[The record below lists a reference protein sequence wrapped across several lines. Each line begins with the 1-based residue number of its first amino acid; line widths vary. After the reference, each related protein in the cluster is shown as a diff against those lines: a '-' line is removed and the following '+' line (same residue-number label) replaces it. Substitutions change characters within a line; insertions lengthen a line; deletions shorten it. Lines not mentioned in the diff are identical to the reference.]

1 MRSASHALFV
11 RLAPALLVLAFLPV
25 APAHASVADKL
36 REGCR
41 LLVGG
46 RCQPAADAFR
56 ASGQED
62 ARCAEAV
69 VGEGTAYLLN
79 GQEDAALDCFDRAL
93 ALDDAHPA
101 AHVGKATL
109 SLMRRDFGAAVDHY
123 REALTELGDSASPS
137 LRASIRASEAQAAC
151 LSGLYDIAEIEAR
164 AALQDQ
170 PGHELA
176 VQVLAAAL
184 LARNRASEA
193 LQVLTTPLAQEAPQT
208 LGIVAASPLYSP
220 ASRYYVECRLDDATR
235 LAALKGMAVP
245 VLQAGQAASSPAA
258 PSVFSRGDPSFHI
271 EWPKPGATLTGRTE
285 FSIFAA
291 PDAGIQYVAVLID
304 EQFAGMSNAVPFRVL
319 LDASLARDGL
329 REVRVDGYGP
339 GGTIVKSAA
348 IVVNIKNGQRTLSPG
363 EVAVR
368 DGVSDFLT
376 GLLVLRAHPLLR
388 AQLVGH
394 ALEAQ
399 GRLQEAV
406 DAYEY
411 AFSYDC
417 TLPCIHADLLLCYR
431 KLGLWDVNANHE
443 IHNLPQANTVA
454 LTFDDGPHPILTPWI
469 LDLLDRY
476 NAKATFLLVGKQVEL
491 YPELARE
498 IVKRGHEVGS
508 HSYTHSN
515 MRQLSSLGVEREL
528 VMSRQVIRRATGEF
542 VTLFRPP
549 GGNYDP
555 QVREA
560 VAATGFTT
568 VFWNENIT
576 SYPGVA
582 GADILPKMLAKLDG
596 GGILLLHNGYDET
609 REVLPLL
616 LPALAQRNQRMDTI
630 SALTTHRPF
639 RVERLLT
646 QPLEWQL

>member
-1 MRSASHALFV
+1 MRHPLPV
-11 RLAPALLVLAFLPV
+11 LAPALLVLVFV
-25 APAHASVADKL
+25 CAPAPADVSGKL

-46 RCQPAADAFR
+46 RFQPAADAFR
-56 ASGQED
+56 EAGRED
-62 ARCAEAV
+62 VRCAEAV
-69 VGEGTAYLLN
+69 AGEGTAYLLN
-79 GQEDAALDCFDRAL
+79 GQQDAALDCFDRAL
-93 ALDDAHPA
+93 ALDEAHPA
-101 AHVGKATL
+101 AHVGRATL
-109 SLMRRDFGAAVDHY
+109 SLLRRDFATAVDHY
-123 REALTELGDSASPS
+123 RAALTEMGEGADPS
-137 LRASIRASEAQAAC
+137 LRASVRASEAQAAC
-151 LSGLYDIAEIEAR
+151 LSGLYDIAQVEAR

-170 PGHELA
+170 PAHELA
-176 VQVLAAAL
+176 LQVLAAAL
-184 LARNRASEA
+184 LAKGRAPEA
-193 LQVLTTPLAQEAPQT
+193 LQVLSAPLPPGPPQT
-208 LGIVAASPLYSP
+208 LGLVADSPLYSP
-220 ASRYYVECRLDDATR
+220 ASRYYVEHRLDDATR
-235 LAALKGMAVP
+235 LASLKGMILGGAQVP
-245 VLQAGQAASSPAA
+245 APQNGDTPRA
-258 PSVFSRGDPSFHI
+258 PSVFSRGDPSFHV
-271 EWPKPGATLTGRTE
+271 EWPKPGAALTGRTE
-285 FSIFAA
+285 ISIYAA
-291 PDAGIQYVAVLID
+291 PEAGIQYVAILID
-304 EQFAGMSNAVPFRVL
+304 EQFAGMSNAQPFRVL
-319 LDASLARDGL
+319 VDAGLAREGL
-329 REVRVDGYGP
+329 REIRVDGYGAT
-339 GGTIVKSAA
+339 GTIVKSAA
-348 IVVNIKNGQRTLSPG
+348 IVVNVQNGQRTLAPE

-368 DGVSDFLT
+368 DGVTQFLT

-417 TLPCIHADLLLCYR
+417 TLPCIRADLLLCYR
-431 KLGLWDVNANHE
+431 KLGLLDAVSNHE
-443 IHNLPQANTVA
+443 IHNLPEANTVA

-476 NAKATFLLVGKQVEL
+476 HAKATFMLVGKQVEL

-528 VMSRQVIRRATGEF
+528 VMSRQIIRHATGEF

-555 QVREA
+555 QVRQA
-560 VAATGFTT
+560 VTATGFTT

-576 SYPGVA
+576 SYPGA
-582 GADILPKMLAKLDG
+582 AAQDILPKMLGKLQG
-596 GGILLLHNGYDET
+596 GGIVLLHNGYDET
-609 REVLPLL
+609 RDVLPLL
-616 LPALAQRNQRMDTI
+616 LPALAQRNLRLETI
-630 SALTTHRPF
+630 SALTPHRPF